1 MATACATASSEDQ
14 EAKLKALLAFGHKV
28 HELQH
33 SMDDCAPEF
42 FFAVCSAGANQ
53 DLTDAENELG
63 KESGMNPV
71 KVLTNIR
78 NLKLYW
84 QALGSNAE
92 ALHQRLGA
100 MCDLMRSRIMTSYE
114 ENPEKRPNLVKFSAA
129 FDTAINGLAG
139 AGEADL
145 TARLKE
151 MGE

>member
-53 DLTDAENELG
+53 ERLRHRAG
-63 KESGMNPV
+63 
-71 KVLTNIR
+71 